1 VEIKVITDIETEPV
15 TTAIAKN
22 HLKASYGTDTTED
35 ALIASMVKAARQ
47 LIEEHCDRS
56 LGEKTI
62 DIFFHSD
69 EIQAKRVRLPGG
81 PHGDFTHVKSIDQE
95 GTETTLTLNTDYYKR
110 GLQFK
115 ELEFL
120 SASVNPWSE
129 GDSLSDDYVI
139 RLVAGY
145 GISETTETLPEGYKQ
160 AILKQVAEWY
170 VNREDYVPVLSSGV
184 KRILNQLTGN
194 CYL

>member
-1 VEIKVITDIETEPV
+1 VEIKVITDLSSEPV

-22 HLKASYGTDTTED
+22 YVKASYGTDAVEE

-47 LIEEHCDRS
+47 LIEEEADRS

-62 DIFFHSD
+62 DIFFHAD
-69 EIQAKRVRLPGG
+69 EIQAKRVRLPAG
-81 PHGDFTHVKSIDQE
+81 PHGDFTHVKSINQE

-129 GDSLSDDYVI
+129 GDSVSDDYVV

-145 GISETTETLPEGYKQ
+145 GISETTEDLPEGFKQ

-184 KRILNQLTGN
+184 KRILKQLSGN
-194 CYL
+194 SYL